1 MKKSLIAVA
10 VLIAALVALA
20 FIAPAFINWNDY
32 KPEIAAQ
39 ARAAT
44 GRELNIDGDISLR
57 LLPMP
62 IITVEA
68 LRFANLPGA
77 VTPDMAVVESLEVQ
91 VALGPLVSGEI
102 EIRSVTLVEPVIS
115 LEVLPDG
122 RRNWDFD
129 TAESARTES
138 GAAGGGSDGA
148 SSGPAVWFNRIGID
162 NGAVVYRDAVT
173 GQVFHTAGL
182 DLAFSSASPNG
193 PFDVEGSFV
202 LREIPVS
209 FEISAGAL
217 VSGRA
222 IPLTLDLDIG
232 EDQAEV
238 EFWGAASSP
247 DADARL
253 TGKLTLSASDLATAW
268 AALAPALDAGGAA
281 LPLHEQFSLTAE
293 IDGSAREVAFNDLV
307 IAVGEAHGSGALSVA
322 VDEKLL
328 VDATLAF
335 KRIDLDSWLSA
346 AKGAQESGNGDA
358 NEKAKSTDGSAV
370 APAVFSPPDDIV
382 ASVDLSVEALT
393 YNGGVVSQLQAEA
406 AMLDGAVQLRRLSAL
421 FPGGSDMALTGRLIA
436 KDNQP
441 QFDGK
446 LEVAADNL
454 RAALGWLRVDIETIP
469 ADRLRKFVLTS
480 TIRLSPQLAQIYGID
495 LRLDSS
501 RLSGGAAYAFRQR
514 PSFSVDATI
523 DRFNA
528 DAYRKPR
535 ARAEA
540 AVGSASGETA
550 TATSEPVPLDLAVFE
565 TFDTDLKVRIGSL
578 TLNGIKVEEAKL
590 DLLLLGGKLKLREL
604 SAGNVTGASI
614 KLAGDVEG
622 FAEQLRFAGDF
633 DVRAEDARGLL
644 RIADVPVPGARVG
657 PVRVQGSA
665 TGGLDT
671 LRMDTVVT
679 SASSEIKLAGT
690 VAMAG
695 PVDLAVAARSPNLA
709 ELLAALAPDLAVGG
723 LQQSFAIEGRAKG
736 DMQRLEVALAGE
748 LGGAELDVSGT
759 VNPLAGPVYSLAVEA
774 SHAQLDKFLTM
785 MGVAYRPAAV
795 NLGGLSLKANVAGEP
810 GLVRLDPLEGQ
821 VGPVQVR
828 GSLALATGG
837 AVPSVSANLQTSEIF
852 LDLFMPRP
860 AQRSGTTGGSTASG
874 SSGSTQ
880 GATGSAGRWSADPI
894 DFGFLTALEGDVQV
908 AARGLIIGAYSFDEP
923 SITLALKNGVL
934 DVKPLKG
941 KLFGGTAD
949 LVAQIESAAAPRLA
963 INVTLQGADL
973 GEALRTAA
981 GIDEVR
987 GTLGF
992 SGQFS
997 SAGQSQRELIANL
1010 NGQGRIQ
1017 AGQGSVQGLDLKS
1030 LSDRL
1035 KRLNEIPDYL
1045 GLLATSLSG
1054 GATRFSSIG
1063 GSFQVANGVARSDDL
1078 NAEFEAATGR
1088 AVAAVDL
1095 PRWYID
1101 LKARFRLT
1109 EHPGVPPFGIDLA
1122 GPLDRPQ
1129 RTIQSQELE
1138 AYFAQRV
1145 GGAIIKKA
1153 LGDDNPLSK
1162 ILGGLSGGSGQQGGQ
1177 SQQQQQQQQ
1186 QIDPAELILKG
1197 IFGSQ

>member
-10 VLIAALVALA
+10 VLIAALVATA
-20 FIAPAFINWNDY
+20 FIAPAFIDWNDY

-39 ARAAT
+39 AKAAT
-44 GRELNIDGDISLR
+44 GRELNVDGDISLR

-91 VALGPLVSGEI
+91 VALGPLLGGEI

-129 TAESARTES
+129 TDESARTEP
-138 GAAGGGSDGA
+138 GTAGGGNAEA
-148 SSGPAVWFNRIGID
+148 SRGPAVWFNRIGID
-162 NGAVVYRDAVT
+162 NGALVYRDAVT
-173 GQVFHTAGL
+173 GQVFHAEGL
-182 DLAFSSASPNG
+182 DLAFSSASPQG
-193 PFDVEGSFV
+193 PFDAEGSLV
-202 LREIPVS
+202 LRETPMS
-209 FEISAGAL
+209 FEISAGTL

-222 IPLTLDLDIG
+222 IPFTLDLGIG
-232 EDQAEV
+232 EGQAEV
-238 EFWGAASSP
+238 EFQGAASSP

-253 TGKLTLSASDLATAW
+253 TGKLTLSALDLAHAW
-268 AALAPALDAGGAA
+268 AALAPALDVGGAA
-281 LPLHEQFSLTAE
+281 LPLHEPFSLTAE

-335 KRIDLDSWLSA
+335 KRIDLDAWLTA
-346 AKGAQESGNGDA
+346 ATDLQEAAGGEANGQGTSTTGGAV
-358 NEKAKSTDGSAV
+358 T
-370 APAVFSPPDDIV
+370 PAAFSLPDNIV

-406 AMLDGAVQLRRLSAL
+406 AMLDGVLQLRRLSAL
-421 FPGGSDMALTGRLIA
+421 FPGGSDMALTGRLVA

-446 LEVAADNL
+446 IEAAADNL
-454 RAALGWLRVDIETIP
+454 RAALDWLEVDIETVP

-480 TIRLSPQLAQIYGID
+480 TIRLSPELAQIYGID

-514 PSFSVDATI
+514 PSFSIDATI

-528 DAYRKPR
+528 DAYRKPP
-535 ARAEA
+535 ADGEA
-540 AVGSASGETA
+540 AAGSASAGTA
-550 TATSEPVPLDLAVFE
+550 SATTEPDALDLAVLG
-565 TFDTDLKVRIGSL
+565 TFDTDFKVRVGSL
-578 TLNGIKVEEAKL
+578 TFNGTKVEEAKL
-590 DLLLLGGKLKLREL
+590 DLLLLGGKLKLREV

-614 KLAGDVEG
+614 KLSGDVEG
-622 FAEQLRFAGDF
+622 FTEQLRFAGDF
-633 DVRAEDARGLL
+633 DVRADDARGLL
-644 RIADVPVPGARVG
+644 RLADVAVPGARVG
-657 PVRVQGSA
+657 PVRARGSA
-665 TGGLDT
+665 KGGLET
-671 LRMDTVVT
+671 LQMNTVVT

-695 PVDLAVAARSPNLA
+695 PVDLTIAARSPNLA
-709 ELLAALAPDLAVGG
+709 ELLAALAPELSVGG

-736 DMQRLEVALAGE
+736 DAQRLEVALAGE
-748 LGGAELDVSGT
+748 LGGAALDVSGT
-759 VNPLAGPVYSLAVEA
+759 VNPLAGPTYSLAVEA
-774 SHAQLDKFLTM
+774 SHAQLDDFLTM

-795 NLGGLSLKANVAGEP
+795 NLGGFSLKGNVAGEP

-821 VGPVQVR
+821 VGPVQMR

-837 AVPSVSANLQTSEIF
+837 AVPSVTANLQTSEIF

-860 AQRSGTTGGSTASG
+860 AQPSATTGGSTASG
-874 SSGSTQ
+874 SSGATQ

-894 DFGFLTALEGDVQV
+894 DFSFLTALEGDVQL

-949 LVAQIESAAAPRLA
+949 LVARIESAAAPRTA

-1035 KRLNEIPDYL
+1035 KRLNEVQDYFA
-1045 GLLATSLSG
+1045 LLATSLSG
-1054 GATRFSSIG
+1054 GQTAFSSVG
-1063 GSFQVANGVARSDDL
+1063 GTFQVTNGVARTSDIR
-1078 NAEFEAATGR
+1078 AAFEAATGQ
-1088 AVAAVDL
+1088 AVAAIDL
-1095 PRWYID
+1095 PRWYMD

-1109 EHPGVPPFGIDLA
+1109 EHPKVPPFGIDLA
-1122 GPLDRPQ
+1122 GPLDQPQ
-1129 RTIQSQELE
+1129 QTIQSQELE
-1138 AYFAQRV
+1138 AYLAQRI
-1145 GGAIIKKA
+1145 GGTIIQKA
-1153 LGDDNPLSK
+1153 LGDDNPLGQ
-1162 ILGGLSGGSGQQGGQ
+1162 ILGGGSGDSGQQGG
-1177 SQQQQQQQQ
+1177 QQ